1 MNVLKPVWSLRG
13 HCPQDVTTHRF
24 CCSETGKIVRFHIWS
39 IKMSL
44 SYFNPRSKFTYTLLL
59 LNLTCQSWSNNNDC
73 IHLDL
78 SKLWILAI
86 CSLIVELFQHF
97 FCNIVRNFRIYPSIL
112 PLWSFRDQHRV
123 ECIIWYWNTVAEWM
137 GDTMQWIAGHA
148 SNNVGSCW
156 IQPAIH
162 NGNWNLVHPWSR
174 PQLNSML

>member
-1 MNVLKPVWSLRG
+1 MMVCWWPDGPVSLCNHG
-13 HCPQDVTTHRF
+13 GWMFWNQF
-24 CCSETGKIVRFHIWS
+24 GASEVIVH
-39 IKMSL
+39 KMSPHTASAAAGWGKL
-44 SYFNPRSKFTYTLLL
+44 SAFTFGSFKLRFWL
-59 LNLTCQSWSNNNDC
+59 
-73 IHLDL
+73 L
-78 SKLWILAI
+78 SKLQRCRLY
-86 CSLIVELFQHF
+86 SLPIIFF
-97 FCNIVRNFRIYPSIL
+97 TFPASFCNILRNFRIYPSIL
-112 PLWSFRDQHRV
+112 PLWSFRDQYRV